1 MSLYDELAKIGQQVK
16 SQLPQM
22 KNNETAT
29 VHVSVLPFIRAL
41 GYNTQ
46 DLSEVY
52 PEYAILN
59 MDAVDY
65 AVLRDGE
72 PIMFLE
78 AKKAGE
84 NLGAKHWKQLFEYFN
99 ADKACIAI
107 LTNGLEYR
115 FYADMEKPN
124 IMDKKPFLEIDLLKL
139 DKRKLEV
146 LQGFT
151 KTRFDPTKSIRFM
164 KVRTKVEQLLD
175 FPDEWLIKHVMD
187 NIHEGPKWKNVIEE
201 YRPLVKRAIVDY
213 VKREVARHARPPKP
227 GPVPKVIDPPNP
239 DPILPKPQ
247 TWLDGS
253 IRIPVFASWN
263 DNDFDTTLRLRGKI
277 TNVGNIVLWDGKWLN
292 PMRAGEAARRTVDPN
307 TKGYVNGMTFW
318 SFRDPAD
325 ERLRPIID
333 LLYGWHDD
341 WDLILRVIRNATQ

>member
-1 MSLYDELAKIGQQVK
+1 MSLYDELVKIGQQVK

-41 GYNTQ
+41 GYNTE

-59 MDAVDY
+59 MDAVDF
-65 AVLRDGE
+65 AVLRDSE
-72 PIMFLE
+72 PIMVLE
-78 AKKAGE
+78 AKKASE
-84 NLGAKHWKQLFEYFN
+84 TLSAKHWKQLFEYFN
-99 ADKACIAI
+99 ADKARIGI
-107 LTNGLEYR
+107 LTNGAEYR
-115 FYADMEKPN
+115 LYTDIVKPN
-124 IMDKKPFLEIDLLKL
+124 IMDKEPFLEIDLMNL
-139 DKRKLEV
+139 DKRKVDV
-146 LQGFT
+146 LDGFT
-151 KTRFDPTKSIRFM
+151 KARFHPTKSIRYM
-164 KVRTKVEQLLD
+164 KVRAKVERILSY
-175 FPDEWLIKHVMD
+175 PDEWFVKHVIY
-187 NIHEGPKWKNVIEE
+187 NIHEGSKKKAIIEE
-201 YRPLVKRAIVDY
+201 YKPLVKRAIDDY
-213 VKREVARHARPPKP
+213 VEHEVVRRAGQPR
-227 GPVPKVIDPPNP
+227 P
-239 DPILPKPQ
+239 DPEPKKPDPSTTDSILPKPQ

-253 IRIPVFASWN
+253 VKIPVYASWN
-263 DNDFDTTLRLRGKI
+263 DHDFDATLRLRGKI

-318 SFRDPAD
+318 SFRDPED

-341 WDLILRVIRNATQ
+341 WHLILRVIRNARR